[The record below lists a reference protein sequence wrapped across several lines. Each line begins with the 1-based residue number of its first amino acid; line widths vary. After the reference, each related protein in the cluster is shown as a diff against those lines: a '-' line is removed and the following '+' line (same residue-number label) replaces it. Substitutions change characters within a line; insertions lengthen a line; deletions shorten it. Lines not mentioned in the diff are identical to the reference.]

1 MSETLNGEVIASEEI
16 SDARI
21 EKLEERITGLERTLA
36 QKQAEIQELKEA
48 VAVSRDAWRYQAL
61 VVQQLQRQ

>member
-16 SDARI
+16 SDALI